1 MPVVLLDHKQLP
13 LQVVTMELM
22 QPLEDQEVVKEQGL
36 ILTQQGLWEVMVIHL
51 QLIRL
56 KVMRVV
62 QVLMV
67 KFLEQMVV
75 EEVED
80 TLLEVEHL
88 VIHLQQIHLK
98 EIMVVTD
105 LIKQLSQEFLLAAE
119 VVVLLQLEL
128 MLLQVQEEMEAQ
140 VHLIQF

>member
-1 MPVVLLDHKQLP
+1 MVVPVVLLDHKQLP

-75 EEVED
+75 EEVE
-80 TLLEVEHL
+80 
-88 VIHLQQIHLK
+88 
-98 EIMVVTD
+98 
-105 LIKQLSQEFLLAAE
+105 
-119 VVVLLQLEL
+119 LQLL
-128 MLLQVQEEMEAQ
+128 VPMLQVQQVDQVEQ